1 MPYALI
7 ISAVLLLLFAVVHR
21 VVRSVRM
28 TDTMRRITR
37 ESRADARRSASAARL
52 GVWQAALI
60 PAPVPASPVPASPA
74 APAKRPAIIPSP
86 AQPVTSSAERPCTVA
101 IPRELQTPLIV
112 HNPGA
117 PIGNNKFYKQVVC
130 FTGTIPGMTRAKA
143 MAAVEANGGTAFE
156 HMPKHPTILVKG
168 DKPGRAKLEAAAS
181 LGDACHVIDASVF
194 LGMVSAPLALEP
206 DELIRYLPKLLGK
219 EVAIA

>member
-1 MPYALI
+1 MNIAIAIAILAMIAIPFRIAIRTSRRNHAVCVAAL
-7 ISAVLLLLFAVVHR
+7 
-21 VVRSVRM
+21 
-28 TDTMRRITR
+28 
-37 ESRADARRSASAARL
+37 RAAKAAAFDAAKRSADLAAR
-52 GVWQAALI
+52 QIRAAQRE
-60 PAPVPASPVPASPA
+60 AKRAAKAA

-86 AQPVTSSAERPCTVA
+86 AQPVTSSAERPCTVS

-168 DKPGRAKLEAAAS
+168 DKPGRAKLEAAAA